1 MQPWPAEDARMDR
14 ATIVIEFLDA
24 LEAVDGNALAAL
36 LDEDAVYDDG
46 HGHRIVGASA
56 VRDALVERAS
66 ALNERYA
73 DRVLLSSQ
81 AGDRIAVEATLRGTY
96 ERTLDG
102 WSKAGGQP
110 FSVSSGLFFEIDGA
124 KIVRFTRFFDQ
135 QALAAAL
142 R

>member
-1 MQPWPAEDARMDR
+1 MDS
-14 ATIVIEFLDA
+14 AKIVTKFLDA
-24 LEAVDGNALAAL
+24 LEAVDGNTLAAL

-66 ALNERYA
+66 ALNERFA

-81 AGDRIAVEATLRGTY
+81 AGDRIAVEATLRG
-96 ERTLDG
+96 
-102 WSKAGGQP
+102 WAKAGGQP
-110 FSVSSGLFFEIDGA
+110 FSVSAGLFFEVDGA
-124 KIVRFTRFFDQ
+124 KIVRFTRFLDQ
-135 QALAAAL
+135 QALAAEL

>member
-1 MQPWPAEDARMDR
+1 MDS
-14 ATIVIEFLDA
+14 AKIVTKFLDA
-24 LEAVDGNALAAL
+24 LEAVDGNTLAAL

-66 ALNERYA
+66 ALKERFA
-73 DRVLLSSQ
+73 LLSSQ

-102 WSKAGGQP
+102 WAKAGGQP
-110 FSVSSGLFFEIDGA
+110 FSVSAGLFFEVDGA
-124 KIVRFTRFFDQ
+124 KIVRFTRFLDQ
-135 QALAAAL
+135 QALAAEL